1 MKSLF
6 IPSIIAKNQKE
17 INERIEKVRKDF
29 SLLQLDVM
37 DGKFVENKSV
47 NFNFKLP
54 KTKCKYEAH
63 LMVEEPE
70 KWVEKNYRK
79 VSAIIFHFEA
89 TRERTPEVIKL
100 IKSKKLKV
108 GIAIN
113 PRTSLNKIKPF
124 LNQLDEVIIMAV
136 NPGKYGSE
144 FIPSVLKKV
153 RQLRKLKPKLNI
165 EVDGG
170 VNDKTIHRVS
180 KAGANMFILGL
191 YVYKSKNLKNS
202 MSVLKKQI
210 S

>member
-1 MKSLF
+1 
-6 IPSIIAKNQKE
+6 
-17 INERIEKVRKDF
+17 
-29 SLLQLDVM
+29 
-37 DGKFVENKSV
+37 
-47 NFNFKLP
+47 
-54 KTKCKYEAH
+54 
-63 LMVEEPE
+63 
-70 KWVEKNYRK
+70 
-79 VSAIIFHFEA
+79 
-89 TRERTPEVIKL
+89 
-100 IKSKKLKV
+100 
-108 GIAIN
+108 
-113 PRTSLNKIKPF
+113 
-124 LNQLDEVIIMAV
+124 MAV

-153 RQLRKLKPKLNI
+153 RQLRKLKPKLII